1 MEYTAQQAAEAA
13 RNIGVDLEGEKIRP
27 EALAA
32 GMAVEAARHGTKD
45 AATNIVAEDPVI
57 AAKLALAN
65 LRVSPNYYS
74 PKAGVTAWE
83 KSLARGAK
91 QQGRK
96 TEYKTLLFNVDDYD
110 EEQGIF
116 SGYGSVFGNVD
127 DGGDIV
133 EPGAFTKTIAEG
145 FERVKILALH
155 NDSLLPIGRP
165 LEVREDSKGLYIK
178 AKISDTAMG
187 RDIKVLL
194 KDGVLNELSIGYDP
208 VVFDYDENGIRH
220 LREVKLWEV
229 SVVTWAMNQEAVITD
244 YKQLGEDADR
254 ATKLVADVA
263 ADIKAG
269 RKISGARLKALQDAQ
284 ASMKAAVKAL
294 DGIIAEVQDNDSQKA
309 RRAPQRASKSASAG
323 TTIEIIL

>member
-32 GMAVEAARHGTKD
+32 GMAGEAARHGTKD

-116 SGYGSVFGNVD
+116 SGYGSVFVLGENAGDFTDFNTVVYGHNML
-127 DGGDIV
+127 DGRMFAQLHRFRDKNFFDSHGQIIVYTPERQLTYQVFAAYRRDNLDII
-133 EPGAFTKTIAEG
+133 ANTDFSTKALIDEYIESVYAQTD
-145 FERVKILALH
+145 LAQF
-155 NDSLLPIGRP
+155 NPA
-165 LEVREDSKGLYIK
+165 LEVTS
-178 AKISDTAMG
+178 SDRIITLSTCIGNPAY
-187 RDIKVLL
+187 RFVVQ
-194 KDGVLNELSIGYDP
+194 GVLVDEAQA
-208 VVFDYDENGIRH
+208 VFAG
-220 LREVKLWEV
+220 
-229 SVVTWAMNQEAVITD
+229 TP
-244 YKQLGEDADR
+244 DAD
-254 ATKLVADVA
+254 
-263 ADIKAG
+263 G
-269 RKISGARLKALQDAQ
+269 
-284 ASMKAAVKAL
+284 
-294 DGIIAEVQDNDSQKA
+294 E
-309 RRAPQRASKSASAG
+309 
-323 TTIEIIL
+323 

>member
-1 MEYTAQQAAEAA
+1 
-13 RNIGVDLEGEKIRP
+13 
-27 EALAA
+27 
-32 GMAVEAARHGTKD
+32 MAVEAARHGTKD

-187 RDIKVLL
+187 RDVKVLL
-194 KDGVLNELSIGYDP
+194 K
-208 VVFDYDENGIRH
+208 
-220 LREVKLWEV
+220 V
-229 SVVTWAMNQEAVITD
+229 SVVTWAMNPEATVIG
-244 YKQLGEDADR
+244 YKAAETADR
-254 ATKLVADVA
+254 AVKLTEDA
-263 ADIKAG
+263 AAEVKEG
-269 RKISGARLKALQDAQ
+269 RKISSARLKTLKE
-284 ASMKAAVKAL
+284 ASETMKKAAKTLDAL
-294 DGIIAEVQDNDSQKA
+294 ISEVEGEK
-309 RRAPQRASKSASAG
+309 SKSRKRYPIRGLKKAP
-323 TTIEIIL
+323 TQPTIEITL

>member
-127 DGGDIV
+127 D
-133 EPGAFTKTIAEG
+133 
-145 FERVKILALH
+145 L
-155 NDSLLPIGRP
+155 SLIH
-165 LEVREDSKGLYIK
+165 I
-178 AKISDTAMG
+178 
-187 RDIKVLL
+187 
-194 KDGVLNELSIGYDP
+194 
-208 VVFDYDENGIRH
+208 
-220 LREVKLWEV
+220 
-229 SVVTWAMNQEAVITD
+229 
-244 YKQLGEDADR
+244 
-254 ATKLVADVA
+254 
-263 ADIKAG
+263 
-269 RKISGARLKALQDAQ
+269 
-284 ASMKAAVKAL
+284 
-294 DGIIAEVQDNDSQKA
+294 
-309 RRAPQRASKSASAG
+309 
-323 TTIEIIL
+323 

>member
-96 TEYKTLLFNVDDYD
+96 TEYNGTEFTLQSVSPSWYYETND
-110 EEQGIF
+110 ECGNTG
-116 SGYGSVFGNVD
+116 SGKRKSAEYMDRMFKNCV
-127 DGGDIV
+127 
-133 EPGAFTKTIAEG
+133 IAP
-145 FERVKILALH
+145 A
-155 NDSLLPIGRP
+155 
-165 LEVREDSKGLYIK
+165 EVRNEGMAYFDEKDDLKTPEGLIK
-178 AKISDTAMG
+178 AI
-187 RDIKVLL
+187 
-194 KDGVLNELSIGYDP
+194 
-208 VVFDYDENGIRH
+208 ENF
-220 LREVKLWEV
+220 LRE
-229 SVVTWAMNQEAVITD
+229 
-244 YKQLGEDADR
+244 
-254 ATKLVADVA
+254 
-263 ADIKAG
+263 
-269 RKISGARLKALQDAQ
+269 
-284 ASMKAAVKAL
+284 
-294 DGIIAEVQDNDSQKA
+294 
-309 RRAPQRASKSASAG
+309 
-323 TTIEIIL
+323 

>member
-187 RDIKVLL
+187 RDVKVLL

-208 VVFDYDENGIRH
+208 IVFDYDETGIR
-220 LREVKLWEV
+220 
-229 SVVTWAMNQEAVITD
+229 APP
-244 YKQLGEDADR
+244 G
-254 ATKLVADVA
+254 
-263 ADIKAG
+263 G
-269 RKISGARLKALQDAQ
+269 KALGGERRDVGHEPRGDGHRLQGRRDRRQGREAHRGRSRRGQGRPENQLCPPQDPQRGERDDEEGSQDPRRPHFRGRRRESKVAQ
-284 ASMKAAVKAL
+284 ALSHP
-294 DGIIAEVQDNDSQKA
+294 G
-309 RRAPQRASKSASAG
+309 PQESPDP
-323 TTIEIIL
+323 THH

>member
-133 EPGAFTKTIAEG
+133 EPEPSRRPSPKDLSELRYSRYTTTASSPSDAHLKS
-145 FERVKILALH
+145 ERTA
-155 NDSLLPIGRP
+155 RP
-165 LEVREDSKGLYIK
+165 LHQGQNQRH
-178 AKISDTAMG
+178 
-187 RDIKVLL
+187 RD
-194 KDGVLNELSIGYDP
+194 
-208 VVFDYDENGIRH
+208 
-220 LREVKLWEV
+220 
-229 SVVTWAMNQEAVITD
+229 
-244 YKQLGEDADR
+244 
-254 ATKLVADVA
+254 
-263 ADIKAG
+263 
-269 RKISGARLKALQDAQ
+269 GARRQG
-284 ASMKAAVKAL
+284 AA
-294 DGIIAEVQDNDSQKA
+294 E
-309 RRAPQRASKSASAG
+309 RRRPQ
-323 TTIEIIL
+323 